1 MADGPGPGVRLTP
14 SWPARWSA
22 VARLD
27 RQSLLKIES
36 PGSGGAVTATVAV
49 RLTPPVAEVSSMRRK
64 NVTREALRRAALRS
78 AKASAE
84 LERRG
89 VPAGYV
95 RSEKV
100 ERFLAAR
107 RQSA

>member
-1 MADGPGPGVRLTP
+1 M
-14 SWPARWSA
+14 
-22 VARLD
+22 
-27 RQSLLKIES
+27 KIGCS
-36 PGSGGAVTATVAV
+36 GSGEVLITTVAV
-49 RLTPPVAEVSSMRRK
+49 RFTLPIAEVSSMKRK
-64 NVTREALRRAALRS
+64 NVTREALRRAALRA

>member
-1 MADGPGPGVRLTP
+1 M
-14 SWPARWSA
+14 SNM
-22 VARLD
+22 
-27 RQSLLKIES
+27 K
-36 PGSGGAVTATVAV
+36 
-49 RLTPPVAEVSSMRRK
+49 RK
-64 NVTREALRRAALRS
+64 NVTREALHRAAVRS

-89 VPAGYV
+89 VPVGYV

-100 ERFLAAR
+100 DRFLAAR

>member
-1 MADGPGPGVRLTP
+1 M
-14 SWPARWSA
+14 
-22 VARLD
+22 
-27 RQSLLKIES
+27 KIGRS
-36 PGSGGAVTATVAV
+36 GSGDVVTTTVAV
-49 RLTPPVAEVSSMRRK
+49 RLTLPIVEVSSMKRK
-64 NVTREALRRAALRS
+64 KVTREALRRAALRS

>member
-1 MADGPGPGVRLTP
+1 M
-14 SWPARWSA
+14 
-22 VARLD
+22 
-27 RQSLLKIES
+27 KIGCA
-36 PGSGGAVTATVAV
+36 GSGEVVITTVAV
-49 RLTPPVAEVSSMRRK
+49 RFTLPIAEVSSMERK
-64 NVTREALRRAALRS
+64 KVTREALRRAALRS

-89 VPAGYV
+89 VPAEYV

>member
-1 MADGPGPGVRLTP
+1 MSSRRLTSIP
-14 SWPARWSA
+14 GQ
-22 VARLD
+22 VTELRL
-27 RQSLLKIES
+27 
-36 PGSGGAVTATVAV
+36 A
-49 RLTPPVAEVSSMRRK
+49 
-64 NVTREALRRAALRS
+64 TREALRRAALRS

-89 VPAGYV
+89 IPAGYV

-100 ERFLAAR
+100 ERLLDAH

>member
-1 MADGPGPGVRLTP
+1 LLTDLLTAASEAMAWRGCR
-14 SWPARWSA
+14 
-22 VARLD
+22 
-27 RQSLLKIES
+27 S
-36 PGSGGAVTATVAV
+36 PQRAATIVAV
-49 RLTPPVAEVSSMRRK
+49 FLVLGALAGVSSMKRK
-64 NVTREALRRAALRS
+64 NVIRAALHRAALRS

-100 ERFLAAR
+100 NRFLAAR
-107 RQSA
+107 HQSA

>member
-1 MADGPGPGVRLTP
+1 M
-14 SWPARWSA
+14 
-22 VARLD
+22 
-27 RQSLLKIES
+27 K
-36 PGSGGAVTATVAV
+36 
-49 RLTPPVAEVSSMRRK
+49 RK
-64 NVTREALRRAALRS
+64 NVTRAALHRTALRS

-100 ERFLAAR
+100 NRFWLRAVISQPDGAA
-107 RQSA
+107 